1 MKLNS
6 VSDLEQYTAF
16 VVMYTTDYAYN
27 RIKDCEQFIQVRDK
41 ETKRIWSALHKRYRN
56 YFHETNKMEGN
67 GMRFVA
73 FFSEHMDEKI
83 DYCIDSLR
91 DFIIRGLIDKDVE
104 YARFFAYVEIA
115 RICTDFAIYL
125 TQSMIGILKECK
137 IQTKMDDIFD
147 MRPTMKAL
155 DDFNSW
161 ITRKVSAH
169 SIEICDTGTLTK
181 ALDTYK
187 NSIMEYNSFVE
198 SYKYAIE
205 EDKKYESKD

>member
-1 MKLNS
+1 MELKS
-6 VSDLEQYTAF
+6 VADLEQYTAF

-27 RIKDCEQFIQVRDK
+27 RIKDCEQFIQGRDK
-41 ETKRIWSALHKRYRN
+41 ETKRIWSALYKRYRR
-56 YFHETNKMEGN
+56 YFNEASKMEGN
-67 GMRFVA
+67 GLRFVA

-83 DYCIDSLR
+83 DSCMDSLR
-91 DFIIRGLIDKDVE
+91 EFIIKGLKEKNVE
-104 YARFFAYVEIA
+104 NAEFFAYVEVA

-125 TQSMIGILKECK
+125 TQSMIEILNECK

-161 ITRKVSAH
+161 ITRKVSSQRIAM
-169 SIEICDTGTLTK
+169 CDTGTLTD
-181 ALDTYK
+181 ALNTYK
-187 NSIMEYNSFVE
+187 NSIMEYGSFVE

-205 EDKKYESKD
+205 EDKKYGT